1 MPRVLLVP
9 TRPPPPRRAVR
20 ARHGSRRDRPTR
32 QRPADRPAL
41 RRPGGDGG
49 RHRPGRPRRGA
60 PHQENVVLVH
70 APDERSARERVERRA
85 RDAETS
91 YLDDRRQTV
100 GRRLKAVVDV
110 REAEDTDLTED
121 ADLYTRRFR
130 DWAAYER
137 VGPLLSR
144 DDDPA

>member
-1 MPRVLLVP
+1 M
-9 TRPPPPRRAVR
+9 TD
-20 ARHGSRRDRPTR
+20 RHGSDQPTGLPFVALVVMEAVTDQADPAEGPLTRRTSSWCTRPTSV
-32 QRPADRPAL
+32 PHAS
-41 RRPGGDGG
+41 GSSGG
-49 RHRPGRPRRGA
+49 RGT
-60 PHQENVVLVH
+60 
-70 APDERSARERVERRA
+70 

-137 VGPLLSR
+137 IGPLLSR